1 MSILKKIIYFLTPH
15 ERKRAILLVVMMLI
29 MALLDMIGVASV
41 MPFIAVLS
49 NPQIIQDN
57 FILNFMYN
65 NSALFGV
72 RNIEDFIIFLG
83 VNVFLLLIISLTFKA
98 FTNYALIRFAQMREF
113 SIGKRLMQGYLSKPY
128 SWLLGRNT
136 ADLSKI
142 LFSEINIVMIQAL
155 TPILTLF
162 SSTCLVI
169 TIGLLLVIVNPMVAF
184 LISFTLG
191 LAYWLIYTLVRGYL
205 KVIGKKR
212 LEANQSRF
220 ITINEAFGAGKEIK
234 LGGFENVYLDRFSK
248 ATKAF
253 AEHQSS
259 ISVLSRLPRYII
271 EAIGFGGIILV
282 ILYYLLKT
290 NSFTNALPII
300 SLYAFAG
307 YKILPALQAI
317 YNAVS
322 QLKFVS
328 SAVNNLYEELKLNK
342 METKTKIEKDLSFNN
357 TISLKNIEYD
367 YPNSNRSSIKNINIE
382 INAQSSIALVG
393 ATGSGKTTTADII
406 LGLLEPQK
414 GTLEIDGQVIDDENR
429 RAWQKNIG
437 YVPQHIYLTDDTV
450 IANIALGVES
460 KDIDQKSIERAA
472 RVANLHDFIIN
483 KLSKGYN
490 TIIGERGIRLS
501 GGERQRLGIA
511 RALYHNPKVL
521 VLDEATSAMDNL
533 TEKSI
538 MEEINTLRKDTTIII
553 IAHRLTT
560 IENCEKIFLMD
571 KGKLVKQGT
580 FDELIK
586 TSDLFKVNSI
596 N

>member
-1 MSILKKIIYFLTPH
+1 MSILKKLIYFLTPH

-83 VNVFLLLIISLTFKA
+83 VIVFLLLIISLTFKA

-142 LFSEINIVMIQAL
+142 LFSEINIVMLQAL
-155 TPILTLF
+155 TPILALF

-212 LEANQSRF
+212 LEVNQSRF

-328 SAVNNLYEELKLNK
+328 PAVNNLYEELKLNK
-342 METKTKIEKDLSFNN
+342 IETKTKIEKDLSFNN

-560 IENCEKIFLMD
+560 IKNCEKIFLMD